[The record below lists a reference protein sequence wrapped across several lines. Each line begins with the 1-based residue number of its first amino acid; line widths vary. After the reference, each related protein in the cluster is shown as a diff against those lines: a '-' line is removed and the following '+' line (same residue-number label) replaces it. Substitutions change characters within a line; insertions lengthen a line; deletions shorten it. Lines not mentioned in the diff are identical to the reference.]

1 MAANKSKAG
10 LMTVADVQKR
20 IDPMPAAMS
29 AKGLREPRVEVTLAA
44 NSEMRGYLA
53 WKDKRKTYGD
63 AYEFM
68 RGKSMAD
75 VLSKIEAHIAK
86 LPAPEETRMKEFMAA
101 LSDAIELGRE
111 NGISL
116 EFINPLTE
124 AMQRLSNNI
133 LTDQRARS

>member
-1 MAANKSKAG
+1 MSRNKANGSA
-10 LMTVADVQKR
+10 MTVADLQRRV
-20 IDPMPAAMS
+20 DPVPAAMS
-29 AKGLREPRVEVTLAA
+29 AKGLREPRAEVTISA
-44 NSEMRGYLA
+44 NSEPRGYLA

-68 RGKSMAD
+68 RGKSVAD
-75 VLSKIEAHIAK
+75 VLAKMEARIAK
-86 LPAPEETRMKEFMAA
+86 LPTPEETRMKEFMTA

-124 AMQRLSNNI
+124 AMQRLSSNI
-133 LTDQRARS
+133 LTDQRAA